1 MTPADRRYSKWH
13 TWARPEG
20 GAVAVGITDFA
31 QRQLKDIVA
40 LELPRAGA
48 SVVQGKAA
56 GCVESVK
63 TVHDIVS
70 PVSGTV
76 TAVNAALETKPDLL
90 NGDPYGTWIY
100 KVAPS
105 SVAELDGLMEAAAY
119 DAAAPK
125 TAH

>member
-1 MTPADRRYSKWH
+1 MTPADRKYSKWH

-40 LELPRAGA
+40 LELPQAGA
-48 SVVQGKAA
+48 SVVQGKAS

-63 TVHDIVS
+63 TVHDLVS

-76 TAVNAALETKPDLL
+76 TAVNAALETKPDVL
-90 NGDPYGTWIY
+90 NKDPYGTWIF
-100 KVAPS
+100 KAALS
-105 SVAELDGLMEAAAY
+105 NAAELDGLMDAAAY
-119 DAAAPK
+119 DAATPK